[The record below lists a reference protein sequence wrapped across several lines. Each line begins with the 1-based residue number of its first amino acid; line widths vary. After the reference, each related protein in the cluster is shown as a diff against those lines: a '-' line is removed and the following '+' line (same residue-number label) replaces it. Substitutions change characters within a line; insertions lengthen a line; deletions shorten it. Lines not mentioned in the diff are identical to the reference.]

1 MFRKIFLFITIL
13 LGIFST
19 VLLWNAFIVNKG
31 ADPAGRVF
39 GPFGLFLGMLY
50 VWWMWNDA

>member
-13 LGIFST
+13 WGIFAT
-19 VLLWNAFIVNKG
+19 ALLWYAFAVNKQ

-39 GPFGLFLGMLY
+39 GPFGLFLFMLY
-50 VWWMWNDA
+50 FWWMWDDA